1 MLRFYNALAL
11 SKKAKNL
18 FQIPND
24 MKILANQWSY
34 SKNLL
39 FLGDFSDFFKDQKKG
54 MKEMT
59 YGIGSNT

>member
-24 MKILANQWSY
+24 MKIYRNLSSY
-34 SKNLL
+34 NKNIL
-39 FLGDFSDFFKDQKKG
+39 FLWDFSYFFKAQRKA
-54 MKEMT
+54 
-59 YGIGSNT
+59 